1 MLKTVSVQ
9 NRPVHGQIIHNK
21 PLILDPSKQITHI
34 RPVTNHTYYTS
45 RKVCYE
51 RNRLKLE
58 RKTGFCK
65 YTQTSSEINMKTFST
80 LYKLLTNEKIPQMTM
95 KTISGWHTRYSSVI
109 QHVIAQGAVAIFGP
123 PRAVAALAHELSAG
137 FLASREQ
144 PATELLPL
152 FTERA
157 NRPLS
162 P

>member
-109 QHVIAQGAVAIFGP
+109 QHVIAQGAVAP
-123 PRAVAALAHELSAG
+123 LAKTYMIKWCVHCKSGQTLWSIEAK
-137 FLASREQ
+137 
-144 PATELLPL
+144 
-152 FTERA
+152 
-157 NRPLS
+157 
-162 P
+162 